1 MKFTVEKDSFARAVN
16 NVLRAVPVKPQNQN
30 LEGVLLRADKK
41 HVRMTGYD
49 SIFGINTSVEADVE
63 KEGEIV
69 LNAKLFAEIVR
80 KMPSGFLTIS
90 VEGSTLVTIANGD
103 TVFDIVGASA
113 ETYPE
118 LPHVDQRDELV
129 IPQKVFRDMIEKS
142 SFAVATT
149 DINPILT
156 GSLLECR
163 DDTLSVVSVDSA
175 KLAVVKEKCSYKG
188 EKSFI
193 VPGKSL
199 SEIAKILDNDDEDA
213 ELCIYSSGKEAL
225 FVIDNYEMVTKLIM
239 GKFIDYK
246 KSLPSEHRLEIIADR
261 GELFEAV
268 DRASLLI
275 TDRFKAP
282 VRCVFRDDRIRLS
295 CTTEMGKIAQEIP
308 ARITGDGFEA
318 GYNNKFLYDALR
330 AADCEHIKLQL
341 NSPLSPMMLSSAE
354 GNNFMYLIMPVRLA
368 D

>member
-1 MKFTVEKDSFARAVN
+1 MKFTVEKDQFARAVN

-41 HVRMTGYD
+41 FVRMTGYD

-63 KEGEIV
+63 SEGEIV

-80 KMPSGFLTIS
+80 KMPEGYLTVS

-113 ETYPE
+113 EMYPE
-118 LPHVDQRDELV
+118 LPYVEHRDELV
-129 IPQKVFRDMIEKS
+129 ISQKVFRDMIEKS

-163 DDTLSVVSVDSA
+163 DNTLSVVSVDSA
-175 KLAVVKEKCSYKG
+175 KLAVVKEKCEYKG

-199 SEIAKILDNDDEDA
+199 AEIAKILSDDDDA
-213 ELCIYSSGKEAL
+213 EVCIYSSGKEAL
-225 FVIDNYEMVTKLIM
+225 FIIDNYEMVTKLIM

-246 KSLPSEHRLEIIADR
+246 KSLPSEHRLEIIAERSALYD
-261 GELFEAV
+261 AV

>member
-41 HVRMTGYD
+41 HVRLTGYD

-63 KEGEIV
+63 REGEIV

-80 KMPSGFLTIS
+80 KMPDGYLSVN

-103 TVFDIVGASA
+103 TVFDIVGGSA
-113 ETYPE
+113 EMYPE
-118 LPHVDQRDELV
+118 LPYVDHRDELT
-129 IPQKVFRDMIEKS
+129 ISQKAFRDMIEKS

-156 GSLLECR
+156 GSLLECSE
-163 DDTLSVVSVDSA
+163 DALTVVSVDSA
-175 KLAVVKEKCSYKG
+175 KLAVVKEKCKYAG
-188 EKSFI
+188 NKSFI

-199 SEIAKILDNDDEDA
+199 SEIAKILSDDEDA
-213 ELCIYSSGKEAL
+213 ELCIYSSAKEAL
-225 FVIDNYEMVTKLIM
+225 FVIDGYEMVTKLIS
-239 GKFIDYK
+239 GRFIDYK
-246 KSLPSEHRLEIIADR
+246 KSLPAEHRLEIIAER
-261 GELFEAV
+261 GAVFEAV

-275 TDRFKAP
+275 SDRFKAP
-282 VRCVFRDDRIRLS
+282 VRCMFRDDRIRLS
-295 CTTEMGKIAQEIP
+295 CTTELGKISQDIP

-318 GYNNKFLYDALR
+318 GYNNKFLFDALR
-330 AADCEHIKLQL
+330 AADCEHVRLQL
-341 NSPLSPMMLSSAE
+341 NSPLSPMMISSAE

>member
-63 KEGEIV
+63 KVGEIV

-80 KMPSGFLTIS
+80 KMPEGYLTVS

-103 TVFDIVGASA
+103 TVFDIVGAGA
-113 ETYPE
+113 EMYPE
-118 LPHVDQRDELV
+118 LPYVEKRDELT
-129 IPQKVFRDMIEKS
+129 ISQKAFRDMIEKS

-156 GSLLECR
+156 GSLLECG
-163 DDTLSVVSVDSA
+163 DNTLTVVSVDSA
-175 KLAVVKEKCSYKG
+175 KLAVVKEKCVYAG
-188 EKSFI
+188 NKSFI

-199 SEIAKILDNDDEDA
+199 SEIAKILSDDEDA
-213 ELCIYSSGKEAL
+213 EVCIYSSNKEAL
-225 FVIDNYEMVTKLIM
+225 FVIDGYEMVTKLIS
-239 GKFIDYK
+239 GRFIDYK
-246 KSLPSEHRLEIIADR
+246 KSLPAEHRLEIIADR
-261 GELFEAV
+261 GDVFEAV

-275 TDRFKAP
+275 SDRFKAP
-282 VRCVFRDDRIRLS
+282 VRCMFRDDRIRLS
-295 CTTEMGKIAQEIP
+295 CTTELGKISQDIP

-330 AADCEHIKLQL
+330 AADCEHVRLQL
-341 NSPLSPMMLSSAE
+341 NSPLSPMMISSAE

>member
-1 MKFTVEKDSFARAVN
+1 MKFTVEKEPFARAVN

-41 HVRMTGYD
+41 HARMTGYD
-49 SIFGINTSVEADVE
+49 SVFGINTSVEADVE

-80 KMPSGFLTIS
+80 KMPEGRLTVS
-90 VEGSTLVTIANGD
+90 VEGGALVTIANGD
-103 TVFDIVGASA
+103 TVFDIVGTSA

-118 LPHVDQRDELV
+118 LPYVEKRDELT
-129 IPQKVFRDMIEKS
+129 ISQKAFRDMIEKS

-156 GSLLECR
+156 GSLLECS
-163 DDTLSVVSVDSA
+163 DNTLTVVSVDSA
-175 KLAVVKEKCSYKG
+175 KLAVVKEKCVYAGS
-188 EKSFI
+188 KSFI
-193 VPGKSL
+193 MPGKSL
-199 SEIAKILDNDDEDA
+199 SEIAKILSDDEDA
-213 ELCIYSSGKEAL
+213 EVCIYSSNKEAL
-225 FVIDNYEMVTKLIM
+225 VVTDNYEMVTKLIM
-239 GKFIDYK
+239 GRFIDYK
-246 KSLPSEHRLEIIADR
+246 KSLPAEHRLEIIASR
-261 GELFEAV
+261 GEVFEAV

-275 TDRFKAP
+275 SDKFKAP

-295 CTTEMGKIAQEIP
+295 CTTELGKISQDIP

-330 AADCEHIKLQL
+330 AADCEHVRLQL
-341 NSPLSPMMLSSAE
+341 NSPLSPMMISSAE